1 MLVTL
6 LIFLVLLF
14 LSGFFSSAEIAMM
27 SLTKL
32 QIERM
37 QKRGKKNAKL
47 LAKLKENPHKLLETI
62 LIGNNLVNIG
72 AASFATAVSIQLFGD
87 TGVGIATGVTTFLV
101 LLFGE
106 IVPKSLAVNH
116 RKSISLAI
124 TPILYALQYI
134 LTPVIIVIDWI
145 ASIFTKMF
153 GEPEPER
160 VTEEEV
166 VDIIHASEQDG
177 HIKKREREMIQGVLD
192 LDDTNVEEI
201 MTPRLDV
208 FSLEMHRTIGEVIDE
223 VLESGFSRIPVYNR
237 SQDEIKGV
245 VLVKDLLK
253 ALKDERGELLLE
265 AVAQDVLFVPANK
278 KLDSVLREF
287 QKKKSPFAMVV
298 DEHGLVIG
306 LLSIED
312 VLEELVGE
320 IYDENDPQDDAVIQ
334 KIDKH
339 SFIIPGKLLIADL
352 NDELGLKLPESEDY
366 DTLAGLVMGKLG
378 RIPKPGAVV
387 KVAQWKLTVK
397 NVTHHQNCQFARRED
412 EKIGIA
418 YKREPKRSL
427 TRSLRL
433 SS

>member
-1 MLVTL
+1 
-6 LIFLVLLF
+6 VL
-14 LSGFFSSAEIAMM
+14 
-27 SLTKL
+27 
-32 QIERM
+32 
-37 QKRGKKNAKL
+37 
-47 LAKLKENPHKLLETI
+47 PP
-62 LIGNNLVNIG
+62 
-72 AASFATAVSIQLFGD
+72 FATAVSIQLFGD

-397 NVTHHQNCQFARRED
+397 NVTHHR
-412 EKIGIA
+412 IV
-418 YKREPKRSL
+418 
-427 TRSLRL
+427 SLRVEKMKK
-433 SS
+433 SVSRTKGSPKGR